1 MLIVKKLCVKMTEEE
16 NLEEDTVVEDES
28 IKNLAIS
35 ADKPVIILSMEL
47 MAMNLRLN
55 IEHMTEHYEYVQQV
69 RDRLMEDIQN
79 EKRVYI
85 LASGRSAMVGQMFQ
99 TRLEHF
105 GVECRFITNTRS
117 VPRVREDDT
126 IIVISGSGTTPII
139 KAMLE
144 TYLVYNPYVIVI
156 TSYPRSVIGK
166 FGDVTVKL
174 KGRTKSD
181 LERRSQGLDSTLAPE
196 GTAFEQAALAFL
208 DGIVAELAVSL
219 HRDEKSLLEEHNQG
233 L

>member
-1 MLIVKKLCVKMTEEE
+1 MVKNNNSKKGKI
-16 NLEEDTVVEDES
+16 TVDES
-28 IKNLAIS
+28 IKNLAVS

-47 MAMNLRLN
+47 MAANLKEN
-55 IEHMTEHYEYVQQV
+55 INHMTEHYEFVQQV
-69 RDRLMEDIQN
+69 RDRLMQDIHIK
-79 EKRVYI
+79 KRIYI
-85 LASGRSAMVGQMFQ
+85 LASGRSAMIGQMFQ

-117 VPRVREDDT
+117 VPRLRDDDT
-126 IIVISGSGTTPII
+126 IIVISGSGTTPIV

-156 TSYPRSVIGK
+156 TSYPSSVIGRL
-166 FGDVTVKL
+166 GDVTVKL

-181 LERRSQGLDSTLAPE
+181 LERRNKGLDSTLAPE
-196 GTAFEQAALAFL
+196 GTAFEQASLAFL

-219 HRDEKSLLEEHNQG
+219 HRDEKSLLDQHNQG

>member
-1 MLIVKKLCVKMTEEE
+1 MSNKEESK
-16 NLEEDTVVEDES
+16 TDEIS
-28 IKNLAIS
+28 DDERIKNLAVS

-47 MAMNLRLN
+47 MAENLKDN
-55 IEHMTEHYEYVQQV
+55 IIHLTEHYEYVQQV
-69 RDRLMEDIQN
+69 RDRLMQDIQN
-79 EKRVYI
+79 KKRVYI

-105 GVECRFITNTRS
+105 GVESRFITNTRS
-117 VPRVREDDT
+117 VPRLREDDT
-126 IIVISGSGTTPII
+126 IIVISGSGTTPIV

-144 TYLVYNPYVIVI
+144 TYLVFNPFVIVI
-156 TSYPRSVIGK
+156 TSYPISVLGRL
-166 FGDVTVKL
+166 GDVTVKL

-181 LERRSQGLDSTLAPE
+181 LERRDLGLDSTLAPE

-219 HRDEKSLLEEHNQG
+219 HRDEMSLLDEHNQA

>member
-1 MLIVKKLCVKMTEEE
+1 MKRNNREKESGEEKKVNSFPHDERIKKLANRQSEH
-16 NLEEDTVVEDES
+16 
-28 IKNLAIS
+28 S
-35 ADKPVIILSMEL
+35 AIILAMKL
-47 MAMNLRLN
+47 MVDNLNTN
-55 IEHMTEHYEYVQQV
+55 IQHMTEHYEYVQQV
-69 RDRLMEDIQN
+69 RDRLLSDIQN
-79 EKRVYI
+79 SKRIYI

-117 VPRVREDDT
+117 VPRLKEEDS
-126 IIVISGSGTTPII
+126 IIVISGSGTTPIV

-144 TYLVYNPYVIVI
+144 TYLIYNPFVIVL
-156 TSYPRSVIGK
+156 TSYPQSLIGRL
-166 FGDVTVKL
+166 GDVTVKL

-181 LERRSQGLDSTLAPE
+181 LNRRSKGLDSTLAPE

-219 HRDEKSLLEEHNQG
+219 HRDEKSLSALHNQG
-233 L
+233 V

>member
-1 MLIVKKLCVKMTEEE
+1 MSKESEIDKEKIVK
-16 NLEEDTVVEDES
+16 DES
-28 IKNLAIS
+28 IKNLADS

-47 MAMNLRLN
+47 MASNLNEN
-55 IEHMTEHYEYVQQV
+55 IKHMTEHYEFVQQV
-69 RDRLMEDIQN
+69 RDRLMLDIQTK
-79 EKRVYI
+79 KRVYI
-85 LASGRSAMVGQMFQ
+85 LASGRSAMIGQMFQ

-117 VPRVREDDT
+117 VPRLREDDT
-126 IIVISGSGTTPII
+126 ITVISGSGTTPIV

-156 TSYPRSVIGK
+156 TSFPNSVIGRL
-166 FGDVTVKL
+166 GDVTVKL

-181 LERRSQGLDSTLAPE
+181 LERRDQGLDSTLAPE

-219 HRDEKSLLEEHNQG
+219 HRDEKSLYDEHNQA

>member
-1 MLIVKKLCVKMTEEE
+1 MNKNEKE
-16 NLEEDTVVEDES
+16 NNSGENKSVRSLANDER
-28 IKNLAIS
+28 IKNLANQKTEHS
-35 ADKPVIILSMEL
+35 AIILAMQL
-47 MAMNLRLN
+47 MVENLQTN
-55 IEHMTEHYEYVQQV
+55 IQHMMEHYEYVQQV
-69 RDRLMEDIQN
+69 RDRLLSDIQN
-79 EKRVYI
+79 KKRIYI

-117 VPRVREDDT
+117 VPRLKEEDS
-126 IIVISGSGTTPII
+126 IIVVSGSGTTPIV

-144 TYLVYNPYVIVI
+144 TYLIYNPFVIVL
-156 TSYPRSVIGK
+156 TSYPQSLIGRL
-166 FGDVTVKL
+166 GDVTVKL

-181 LERRSQGLDSTLAPE
+181 LNRRSKGLDSTLAPE

-219 HRDEKSLLEEHNQG
+219 HRDERSLSELHNQG
-233 L
+233 V

>member
-1 MLIVKKLCVKMTEEE
+1 MSKESEIDKEKIVK
-16 NLEEDTVVEDES
+16 DES
-28 IKNLAIS
+28 IKNLADS

-47 MAMNLRLN
+47 MASNLNEN
-55 IEHMTEHYEYVQQV
+55 IKHMTEHYEFVQQV
-69 RDRLMEDIQN
+69 RDRLMLDIQTK
-79 EKRVYI
+79 KRVYI
-85 LASGRSAMVGQMFQ
+85 LASGRSAMIGQMFQ

-117 VPRVREDDT
+117 VPRLREDDT
-126 IIVISGSGTTPII
+126 IIVISGSGTTPIV

-156 TSYPRSVIGK
+156 TSFPNSVIGRL
-166 FGDVTVKL
+166 GDVTVKL

-181 LERRSQGLDSTLAPE
+181 LERRDQGLDSTLAPE

-219 HRDEKSLLEEHNQG
+219 HRDEKSLYDEHNQA

>member
-1 MLIVKKLCVKMTEEE
+1 MSKDKNSKKEKIVA
-16 NLEEDTVVEDES
+16 DES

-47 MAMNLRLN
+47 MAINLREN
-55 IEHMTEHYEYVQQV
+55 INHMTEHYEYVQHV
-69 RDRLMEDIQN
+69 RDRLMQDIQN
-79 EKRVYI
+79 KRRVYI
-85 LASGRSAMVGQMFQ
+85 LASGRSAMIGQMFQ

-117 VPRVREDDT
+117 VPRLREDDT
-126 IIVISGSGTTPII
+126 IIVISGSGTTPIV

-144 TYLVYNPYVIVI
+144 TYLVYNPFVIVI
-156 TSYPRSVIGK
+156 TSYPTSVIGRL
-166 FGDVTVKL
+166 GDVTVKL

-181 LERRSQGLDSTLAPE
+181 LERRSKGLDSTLAPE
-196 GTAFEQAALAFL
+196 GTAFEQASLAFL

-219 HRDEKSLLEEHNQG
+219 HRDEKSLLDEHNQA

>member
-1 MLIVKKLCVKMTEEE
+1 MGNKDRTKKQADEKQKKL
-16 NLEEDTVVEDES
+16 LEDES
-28 IKNLAIS
+28 IVSLADTTEK
-35 ADKPVIILSMEL
+35 AVIIRSMEL
-47 MAMNLRLN
+47 MIDNLLSN
-55 IEHMTEHYEYVQQV
+55 VTHMKEHYEFVQQV

-79 EKRVYI
+79 DKRVYI

-117 VPRVREDDT
+117 VPRLREGDT
-126 IIVISGSGTTPII
+126 VIVISGSGSTPIV

-144 TYLVYNPYVIVI
+144 TYLIYNPFAIVL
-156 TSYPRSVIGK
+156 TSYPQSVIGRL
-166 FGDVTVKL
+166 GDVTVKL
-174 KGRTKSD
+174 KGRTKLD
-181 LERRSQGLDSTLAPE
+181 LERRDKGLDSTLAPE

-219 HRDEKSLLEEHNQG
+219 HRDEQSLLDEHNQG

>member
-1 MLIVKKLCVKMTEEE
+1 MSKGKNSKKEKIVA
-16 NLEEDTVVEDES
+16 DES

-47 MAMNLRLN
+47 MATNLREN
-55 IEHMTEHYEYVQQV
+55 IIHMTEHYEYVQDV
-69 RDRLMEDIQN
+69 RDRLMQDIQN
-79 EKRVYI
+79 KKRVYI
-85 LASGRSAMVGQMFQ
+85 LASGRSAMIGQMFQ

-105 GVECRFITNTRS
+105 GVESRFITNTRS
-117 VPRVREDDT
+117 VPRLREDDT
-126 IIVISGSGTTPII
+126 IVVISGSGTTPIV

-144 TYLVYNPYVIVI
+144 TYLVFNPFVIVI
-156 TSYPRSVIGK
+156 TSYPTSVIGRL
-166 FGDVTVKL
+166 GDVTVKL

-181 LERRSQGLDSTLAPE
+181 LERRSKGLDSTLAPE
-196 GTAFEQAALAFL
+196 GTAFEQASLAFL

-219 HRDEKSLLEEHNQG
+219 HRDEKSLLDEHNQA

>member
-1 MLIVKKLCVKMTEEE
+1 MAKKKQ
-16 NLEEDTVVEDES
+16 NKKKQVVSDES
-28 IKNLAIS
+28 IKELANYTEKPAIFRAMDLMVSNLE
-35 ADKPVIILSMEL
+35 D
-47 MAMNLRLN
+47 N
-55 IEHMTEHYEYVQQV
+55 IQHMTEHYEYVQQV
-69 RDRLMEDIQN
+69 RDRLMVDI
-79 EKRVYI
+79 ESKRRIYI
-85 LASGRSAMVGQMFQ
+85 LASGRSAYVGQMFQ

-105 GVECRFITNTRS
+105 GVESRFITNTRS

-126 IIVISGSGTTPII
+126 IIVISGSGTTPIV

-144 TYLVYNPYVIVI
+144 TYFVYNPFVIVV
-156 TSYPRSVIGK
+156 TSYPKSVIGRL
-166 FGDVTVKL
+166 GNVTVKL

-181 LERRSQGLDSTLAPE
+181 LERRDQGLDSTLAPE

-219 HRDEKSLLEEHNQG
+219 HRDEKSLLDLHNQG